1 MVLINI
7 FRQTGPLNVENLQH
21 RTSRTCNVSHLT
33 SRPYVERKETFCVEN
48 VISLDRDVRMFVGT
62 NKRNA
67 FAKILAEI
75 LKLFLIKFRA
85 SS

>member
-1 MVLINI
+1 M
-7 FRQTGPLNVENLQH
+7 
-21 RTSRTCNVSHLT
+21 
-33 SRPYVERKETFCVEN
+33 EN
-48 VISLDRDVRMFVGT
+48 VISLDRDIRMFVGT
-62 NKRNA
+62 NRRNA